1 MARKSKEETEVL
13 DGQQT
18 DMPEQPTRRSAIA
31 DSIRTLNEEGYG
43 SNAKYIRDMRLT
55 SEQKSMIVNDEV
67 KKILTSKRPEELQGG
82 MIPCFIDYPVDTEG
96 FTVLY
101 TFIKADTRLVRMA
114 WEYYKDNAEN
124 PKVKDFTILVQKIV
138 GVGEQHKKVDHL
150 HLN

>member
-1 MARKSKEETEVL
+1 MVKRAKEDTEL
-13 DGQQT
+13 DVQT

-31 DSIRTLNEEGYG
+31 DTIRSLDDEGFG

-55 SEQKSMIVNDEV
+55 SEQKSMIVNDEI

-114 WEYYKDNAEN
+114 WDYYKDNAEK
-124 PKVKDFTILVQKIV
+124 PTVKDFAILIQKIV
-138 GVGEQHKKVDHL
+138 GVGEQYKKVDHL